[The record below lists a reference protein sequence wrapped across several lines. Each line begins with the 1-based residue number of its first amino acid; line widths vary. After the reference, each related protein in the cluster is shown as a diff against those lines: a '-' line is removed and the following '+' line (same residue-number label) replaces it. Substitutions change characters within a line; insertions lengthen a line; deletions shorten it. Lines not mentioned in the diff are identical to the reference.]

1 MQYVF
6 SAYRVVQARAKGQ
19 RMTQILVN
27 LYFRFERQGEQ
38 PRMKSFVKYRFHKPN
53 PLLKRVHLYLH
64 MRNKSLLYRKNKQK
78 IALSMKCSLTFCGEY
93 M

>member
-38 PRMKSFVKYRFHKPN
+38 PRMKSFVKYHFHKPN

-64 MRNKSLLYRKNKQK
+64 MRKSHYFTEK
-78 IALSMKCSLTFCGEY
+78 
-93 M
+93 